1 MGQCCPDISRF
12 QERKVRHD
20 FRLAGTS
27 GEHFK
32 NIDNAHPGAG
42 DNRPAAADFRV
53 DDDALLGHG
62 HSFACRAGFGKG
74 QMSCRADAL
83 AALTALLAVDSPLRS
98 IGPRA
103 MFPTIR
109 SHIVALLATAVA
121 LAAGPAVSQSVAEPP
136 KHGAP
141 PPFFNSVTPEQG
153 AYYAAGGTS
162 FEHHRDPAQ
171 ELAEARL
178 LNAQLAA
185 LAPQRKGV
193 VDAYVVSVALDSDG
207 VFAREAR
214 EAGRVLSARYG
225 AQGRSITLA
234 GPDGRGGPL
243 LARGSPAHLDM
254 VLARLAELIDP
265 GEDVLILYTTS
276 HGAPFGIVYNY
287 GDEGWGVLS
296 PARLDA
302 VFDRLGIRR
311 RVLMISACFS
321 GIFVPALATGDTAI
335 LTASTGDRTSFG
347 CQADSD
353 WTFFGDALINQAL
366 RKPQPL
372 AEAGKEAAALID
384 GWEARGKLTPSLP
397 QTLIGARA
405 EAWLRQLDARAP
417 KVPSAP
423 VGRPAVSLLE
433 R

>member
-1 MGQCCPDISRF
+1 MFRI
-12 QERKVRHD
+12 VRPHI
-20 FRLAGTS
+20 F
-27 GEHFK
+27 
-32 NIDNAHPGAG
+32 P
-42 DNRPAAADFRV
+42 
-53 DDDALLGHG
+53 LL
-62 HSFACRAGFGKG
+62 
-74 QMSCRADAL
+74 AL
-83 AALTALLAVDSPLRS
+83 AL
-98 IGPRA
+98 
-103 MFPTIR
+103 
-109 SHIVALLATAVA
+109 A
-121 LAAGPAVSQSVAEPP
+121 LAAGPAASQRVAEPP

-141 PPFFNSVTPEQG
+141 PPFFNGVTPEQG

-162 FEHHRDPAQ
+162 IEHHRDAAQ

-178 LNAQLAA
+178 LQGQLAA

-214 EAGRVLSARYG
+214 EAGRVLTARYA

-243 LARGSPAHLDM
+243 LARGSPANLDM
-254 VLARLAELIDP
+254 ALARVAELIDP
-265 GEDVLILYTTS
+265 KEDVLILYTTS
-276 HGAPFGIVYNY
+276 HGAPFGVVYNY
-287 GDEGWGVLS
+287 GDEGWGVMS

-302 VFDRLGIRR
+302 LLDALRIKRRLLI
-311 RVLMISACFS
+311 VSACFS

-335 LTASTGDRTSFG
+335 LTASSGDRTSFG

-372 AEAGKEAAALID
+372 EAAGREAAGLI
-384 GWEARGKLTPSLP
+384 GQWEAKGSLTPSLP
-397 QTLIGARA
+397 QMLIGERA
-405 EAWLRQLDARAP
+405 KAWLTALDTRAP
-417 KVPSAP
+417 KVASSP

-433 R
+433 K